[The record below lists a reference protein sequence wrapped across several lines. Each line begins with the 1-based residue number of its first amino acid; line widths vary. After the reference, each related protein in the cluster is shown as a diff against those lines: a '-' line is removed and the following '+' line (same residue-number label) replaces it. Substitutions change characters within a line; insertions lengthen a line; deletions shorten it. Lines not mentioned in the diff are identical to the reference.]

1 MDMPAAPTDFPNSKQ
16 VQNRLLCT
24 PPHRAPCSKRVQKR
38 TRLQSFTHTL
48 HPSHSPDGKQI
59 HSHICYTIC
68 YPTPDL
74 QNQSALDSFAV
85 PHPTPNPHAF
95 TLCRT
100 ENESRWTRFLL
111 FTLRPTP
118 TLRPHATP
126 DQQNESALDS
136 FAVVHLRP
144 TPTPDRKRVRV
155 GLVFCCSPYAQP
167 PRYALTLR
175 PTNKTSPLWTRL
187 RSFIY
192 AQYTC
197 RTENESAL
205 DSFSGV
211 HPTPN
216 PHATPDRQN
225 ESALDSFAVVHPT
238 PNPHAGQKTS
248 PRWTRFLAFTLRPTH
263 TLCPTDKTSPLWTRL
278 RSFTLRPT
286 HTPDRK
292 RVRVGLVFW
301 RSPYAQPPRYALTLR
316 PTHTLCPTDKTSPL
330 WTRLRSFIYAQPPR
344 QTENKSALD
353 SFSGVHPMP
362 DPHATPSPYAQPTRY
377 ARLTKRV
384 RFGLVCG
391 RSSTPNPHAG
401 QKTSPRWTRFLA
413 FTLHPTHT
421 LRPTHTPDRKRV
433 RIGLVFWQ
441 AFAHVLCPTHLPN
454 SKRVQRGLVCSHSP
468 TRYTPPTRPTAY
480 LRATPHRSLGS
491 LQLRAPPQR

>member
-1 MDMPAAPTDFPNSKQ
+1 MLTGDGLENEHIKVDSALIPCLLPFTCQNHSWTCPQHPRTFPTANSYAHHPIELPVANEFRNGLVCSRSPTRYTPATHPTENKSIHTYA
-16 VQNRLLCT
+16 T
-24 PPHRAPCSKRVQKR
+24 PYATLRPTHKTSPLW
-38 TRLQSFTHTL
+38 TRLRSLTLRPTHTR
-48 HPSHSPDGKQI
+48 SPYAGQKT
-59 HSHICYTIC
+59 S
-68 YPTPDL
+68 PT
-74 QNQSALDSFAV
+74 
-85 PHPTPNPHAF
+85 
-95 TLCRT
+95 R
-100 ENESRWTRFLL
+100 TRFLL

-144 TPTPDRKRVRV
+144 TPTPDRKRVQR

-263 TLCPTDKTSPLWTRL
+263 M
-278 RSFTLRPT
+278 
-286 HTPDRK
+286 PDRK

-301 RSPYAQPPRYALTLR
+301 RSPYAQPTRYALTLR
-316 PTHTLCPTDKTSPL
+316 PD
-330 WTRLRSFIYAQPPR
+330 Q
-344 QTENKSALD
+344 QNESALD
-353 SFSGVHPMP
+353 SFAVVH
-362 DPHATPSPYAQPTRY
+362 
-377 ARLTKRV
+377 
-384 RFGLVCG
+384 
-391 RSSTPNPHAG
+391 
-401 QKTSPRWTRFLA
+401 
-413 FTLHPTHT
+413 
-421 LRPTHTPDRKRV
+421 LRPTPTPDRKRV
-433 RIGLVFWQ
+433 RVGLIFW
-441 AFAHVLCPTHLPN
+441 
-454 SKRVQRGLVCSHSP
+454 RSP
-468 TRYTPPTRPTAY
+468 YA
-480 LRATPHRSLGS
+480 
-491 LQLRAPPQR
+491 